1 MKACVI
7 MSQED
12 YNDIRICVAHAIHI
26 LDHARVSKKDRD
38 YAVTT
43 LRAALSDLDKEEI

>member
-7 MSQED
+7 MSQDD
-12 YNDIRICVAHAIHI
+12 YNNVRIRVAHAIRI
-26 LDHARVSKKDRD
+26 LDHERVSKKDRD

-43 LRAALSDLDKEEI
+43 